1 MKALVC
7 RSFGPIDSLAVEEV
21 PDPAPLAGQV
31 VIGVRACGV
40 NFPDVL
46 IVQGKYQFKPALPF
60 SPGGEVAGVVEAVGS
75 GVTGLHVGD
84 RIIAIAAW
92 GGMAEKLAADASQV
106 LPIPDGVDFVTAS
119 CVASAHGTTLY
130 ALRDRAKLRAGETLL
145 VLGASGGLGLAAV
158 QIGKRMG
165 ARVIA
170 AASTPEKLETCRKH
184 GADLLVDYAKEDL
197 KARVKAMTGGAG
209 ADVVY
214 DPVGGSATDAALR
227 AIAWEGRLLVLGFTA
242 GEIPKIPLNLVLLKG
257 CSVVGVYWGMSVM
270 RDPAHGRAILQEI
283 LGWLQDG
290 SLRPHVHV
298 RVPLSRSLDAL
309 RAIEERRVQGKAVVV
324 VGGEA

>member
-1 MKALVC
+1 MKALLC
-7 RSFGPIDSLAVEEV
+7 RSFGPIDSLAIEEV
-21 PDPAPLAGQV
+21 PDPPPLAGQV
-31 VIGVRACGV
+31 IVGVRACGV

-60 SPGGEVAGVVEAVGS
+60 SPGGEVAGVIEAVGS
-75 GVTGLHVGD
+75 GVHGLHVGD
-84 RIIAIAAW
+84 RVLAIAVC

-130 ALRDRAKLRAGETLL
+130 ALRDRAQLKAGETLL

-170 AASTPEKLETCRKH
+170 AASSPEKLETCRKH
-184 GADLLVDYAKEDL
+184 GADELIDYAKEDL
-197 KARVKAMTGGAG
+197 KARVKAITGGVG

-214 DPVGGSATDAALR
+214 DPVGGSSTEAALR
-227 AIAWEGRLLVLGFTA
+227 SIAWQGRLLVLGFTA

-257 CSVVGVYWGMSVM
+257 CQIVGVYWGMSVM

-283 LGWLQDG
+283 IGWLHDG

-298 RVPLSRSLDAL
+298 SVPLSRAVDAL

>member
-7 RSFGPIDSLAVEEV
+7 RSFGPIDSLAVEDV
-21 PDPAPLAGQV
+21 PDAVPVAGQV
-31 VIGVRACGV
+31 VVGVRACGV

-60 SPGGEVAGVVEAVGS
+60 SPGGEVAGIVEAVGS

-84 RIIAIAAW
+84 RVIAIATW

-106 LPIPDGVDFVTAS
+106 LPIPEGVDFESAS

-130 ALRDRAKLRAGETLL
+130 ALRDRAKLKAGETLL

-184 GADLLVDYAKEDL
+184 GADMLVNYATDDL
-197 KARVKAMTGGAG
+197 KARVKTLTGGAG

-214 DPVGGSATDAALR
+214 DPVGGAFTEAALR

-242 GEIPKIPLNLVLLKG
+242 GEIPKLPLNLVLLKG
-257 CSVVGVYWGMSVM
+257 CAVVGVYWGMSVM
-270 RDPAHGRAILQEI
+270 RDPAHGRAILQEV
-283 LGWLQDG
+283 LEGVKDG
-290 SLRPHVHV
+290 SLKPHVHV
-298 RVPLSRSLDAL
+298 RVPLSRSIDAL
-309 RAIEERRVQGKAVVV
+309 RAIAERRVQGKAVVV
-324 VGGEA
+324 VGSEA

>member
-7 RSFGPIDSLAVEEV
+7 RAFGSIESLAVEDL
-21 PDPAPLAGQV
+21 PDPTPLAGQV
-31 VIGVRACGV
+31 VVGVRACGV

-46 IVQGKYQFKPALPF
+46 IVQGKYQFKPTPPF

-75 GVTGLHVGD
+75 GVTGLRVGD
-84 RIIAIAAW
+84 RVIAIAAW

-130 ALRDRAKLRAGETLL
+130 ALRDRAKLQAGETLL

-170 AASTPEKLETCRKH
+170 AASSPEKLETCRKH

-197 KARVKAMTGGAG
+197 KARVKAMTDGAG
-209 ADVVY
+209 ANVVY
-214 DPVGGSATDAALR
+214 DPVGGSATEAALR

-242 GEIPKIPLNLVLLKG
+242 GEIPKIAANLVLLKG

-270 RDPAHGRAILQEI
+270 RNPAHGRAILEEI
-283 LGWLQDG
+283 LGWLKDG

>member
-1 MKALVC
+1 MKALLC
-7 RSFGPIDSLAVEEV
+7 RAFGPVDSLEVQDV
-21 PDPAPLAGQV
+21 PDPVPLAGQV
-31 VIGVRACGV
+31 VVGVRACGV

-46 IVQGKYQFKPALPF
+46 MVQGKYQFKPALPF
-60 SPGGEVAGVVEAVGS
+60 SPGGEIAGVVEAVGP

-84 RIIAIAAW
+84 RVVAIAVC
-92 GGMAEKLAADASQV
+92 GGMAEKMAADASQV

-130 ALRDRAKLRAGETLL
+130 ALRDRANLQSGETLL

-170 AASTPEKLETCRKH
+170 AASSAEKLVTCRRH
-184 GADLLVDYAKEDL
+184 GADMLVNYATEDL
-197 KARVKAMTGGAG
+197 KARVKELTDGVGAN
-209 ADVVY
+209 VVY
-214 DPVGGSATDAALR
+214 DPVGGSATESALR

-242 GEIPKIPLNLVLLKG
+242 GEIPKMPLNLVLLKG
-257 CSVVGVYWGMSVM
+257 CAVVGVYWGMSVM
-270 RDPAHGRAILQEI
+270 RDPAHGRALIQEV
-283 LGWLQDG
+283 LGWLKDG

-298 RVPLSRSLDAL
+298 SVPLSRAVDAL
-309 RAIEERRVQGKAVVV
+309 RAIEDRRVQGKAVVV